1 MPSESSVIGLPK
13 IPVRA
18 VPRGRRSPER
28 PRRAADRHYLAVVTE
43 EARRLGRQL
52 RPPRESR
59 GASASR
65 ASEDS
70 QR

>member
-1 MPSESSVIGLPK
+1 MPSESSAMGLPV
-13 IPVRA
+13 IPVRGA
-18 VPRGRRSPER
+18 PRGGRSRER

-52 RPPRESR
+52 RPLRERR

-65 ASEDS
+65 ASQNS

>member
-1 MPSESSVIGLPK
+1 MPSESSAIGLPK
-13 IPVRA
+13 IPGRGA
-18 VPRGRRSPER
+18 PRGRRSPER

-52 RPPRESR
+52 RPPRDSR
-59 GASASR
+59 AASAWR
-65 ASEDS
+65 GSEDS